1 MNAKKIEK
9 FYDIQGIFQCP
20 LCHEPMFFENNSI
33 VCGNHHCFD
42 ISKKGYINFI
52 PQQKELKGYDKTFFE
67 NRHEIFNLGIYDH
80 ILYGI
85 NQILLEKQE
94 AEYVVDAGCGE
105 GYYAKNLKGV
115 NKIIGLDISKE
126 AIKISAN
133 GNNDIYW
140 LVADIT
146 NLPIRSNSID
156 CLLNIFTPANYS
168 EFLRIMKG
176 DGIII
181 KAIPGNSHLIELRQ
195 AVKQHI
201 HQEAYSNQDV
211 MDHFKEYFKIVN
223 HLHLSRTFPITA
235 EQAMKLYQM
244 TPLLFNV
251 EKSNLDTCSISH
263 ITIEAEIL
271 VGKRI

>member
-1 MNAKKIEK
+1 
-9 FYDIQGIFQCP
+9 
-20 LCHEPMFFENNSI
+20 
-33 VCGNHHCFD
+33 
-42 ISKKGYINFI
+42 
-52 PQQKELKGYDKTFFE
+52 
-67 NRHEIFNLGIYDH
+67 
-80 ILYGI
+80 
-85 NQILLEKQE
+85 
-94 AEYVVDAGCGE
+94 
-105 GYYAKNLKGV
+105 
-115 NKIIGLDISKE
+115 
-126 AIKISAN
+126 
-133 GNNDIYW
+133 
-140 LVADIT
+140 
-146 NLPIRSNSID
+146 
-156 CLLNIFTPANYS
+156 
-168 EFLRIMKG
+168 MKG